1 MKKWILGL
9 LGLCA
14 CVVLGLGNT
23 SSQEAE
29 DKKRDA
35 EAALALFKKG
45 NINELKKLCEAEVGL
60 GCAFVGAYYFSQH
73 NNTQAKIWSEK
84 GCRLN
89 EAMSCVVLGDYYH
102 RAKNYAQA
110 LQLYTKSCDGGAMFA
125 CYSLANLF
133 RNGLGVERNEKVA
146 LELDIV
152 ACNGGIE
159 NSCFYAGFAYEVGK
173 DFAKARQF
181 YKKGCELNNAESCF
195 NLGAMY
201 HNGKV
206 VRQNWYEA
214 RELFGKACDLG
225 YQDGCKNYKSYQVT
239 TEVVR

>member
-9 LGLCA
+9 CV

-35 EAALALFKKG
+35 EAALALLEKG
-45 NINELKKLCEAEVGL
+45 DINGLEKLCEAEVGL
-60 GCAFVGAYYFSQH
+60 GCTSVGVYYYDQH
-73 NNTQAKIWSEK
+73 NITQAKMWFEK

-89 EAMSCVVLGDYYH
+89 EAVSCGMLGAYYYK
-102 RAKNYAQA
+102 AKNYAQA
-110 LQLYTKSCDGGAMFA
+110 VQFCAKSCDGGNMLA
-125 CYSLANLF
+125 CSIVADLF
-133 RNGLGVERNEKVA
+133 RNGLGVERNEEVA
-146 LELDIV
+146 LELDTA

-195 NLGAMY
+195 NLGTMY
-201 HNGKV
+201 HNGEV

-214 RELFGKACDLG
+214 RELYGKACDLG
-225 YQDGCKNYKSYQVT
+225 LQEGCKNYKSYQVT